1 MNCYFLFWKY
11 LVNALRA
18 RKGIGMN
25 NLSRDRQQT
34 LDHILSLM
42 GRSPDLIVRE
52 LKLPSKQSLTLLY
65 LDGMV
70 DKHAVQNSVIASLL
84 DRAPA
89 EQASLAGL
97 QQYVIDAGEMGLT
110 DTVDEL
116 LDRLLSGFLIVLM
129 DGADRCL
136 FVGMQGWEDRAVT
149 ESKTQSVVRGPQDS
163 FTETLRTNTTLVR
176 RRVKDS
182 RVRIINLKI
191 GYRTKTDVDLMYI
204 SGLADEKL
212 VETIS
217 ERLRSVR
224 IDRVL
229 EGEYVEELLRSNQT
243 KTIFPTM
250 YNTDRPD
257 VISAGIL
264 EGKIAIFVD
273 NTPFVLLA
281 PTLFVDYM
289 QSAEDYYQSIL
300 YSNAIRLLRY
310 VSLFIC
316 MLAPAIYIALTTF
329 HQDMLPTQLLLS
341 LAAQREGI
349 PFPAFLEALLMEV
362 TFEILREAGI
372 RMPRTI
378 GQAVSIVGTI
388 VIGQAAVEASIVS
401 PAMVIIVAITA
412 IASFVIPSYSMSIS
426 IRFLRFAF
434 MGLAA
439 VMGVYGLTIGF
450 IVLTIHLCHLQ
461 SFGIPYMSP
470 MAPFRKGMQQDA
482 VFRFPYRSSNRFG
495 SARGKR

>member
-1 MNCYFLFWKY
+1 
-11 LVNALRA
+11 
-18 RKGIGMN
+18 MN
-25 NLSRDRQQT
+25 NLSRDMRET
-34 LDHILSLM
+34 LELILSLM
-42 GRSPDLIVRE
+42 GHSPDLIVRDIE
-52 LKLPSKQSLTLLY
+52 LASGQRLILLY

-70 DKHAVQNSVIASLL
+70 DKQAVQNNVIASLL

-89 EQASLAGL
+89 EEVPLHVL
-97 QQYVIDAGEMGLT
+97 QQCVIDAGEVGFV
-110 DTVDEL
+110 DSVDEL
-116 LDRLLSGFLIVLM
+116 LDQLLSGCLIVLTN
-129 DGADRCL
+129 GTARGL
-136 FVGMQGWEDRAVT
+136 FVGLPGWEDRSIT

-176 RRVKDS
+176 RRVKDP
-182 RVRIINLKI
+182 RIRMVNFKV
-191 GYRTKTDVDLMYI
+191 GSRTKTDVTLMYI
-204 SGLADEKL
+204 SGLANDKL
-212 VETIS
+212 VEQIS
-217 ERLRSVR
+217 ERLNAVR

-229 EGEYVEELLRSNQT
+229 EGEYIEELLRENKG
-243 KTIFPTM
+243 KTIFPTL

-257 VISAGIL
+257 VIAGGIL
-264 EGKIAIFVD
+264 EGRIAIFVD

-289 QSAEDYYQSIL
+289 QSAEDYYQSML

-316 MLAPAIYIALTTF
+316 MLAPSVYIALTTF

-388 VIGQAAVEASIVS
+388 VIGQAAVDASIVS

-412 IASFVIPSYSMSIS
+412 IASFVIPSYSMSVP

-450 IVLTIHLCHLQ
+450 IILTIHLCHLQ

-470 MAPFRKGMQQDA
+470 MAPFRKGMQKDA
-482 VFRFPYRSSNRFG
+482 VLRLPYPSSKPTG

>member
-1 MNCYFLFWKY
+1 
-11 LVNALRA
+11 
-18 RKGIGMN
+18 MN
-25 NLSRDRQQT
+25 NLSRDMRET
-34 LDHILSLM
+34 LELILSLM
-42 GRSPDLIVRE
+42 GRSPDLIVRDLE
-52 LKLPSKQSLTLLY
+52 LASGQRLVLLY

-70 DKHAVQNSVIASLL
+70 DKQAVQNNVIGSLL

-89 EQASLAGL
+89 EQVPLHVL
-97 QQYVIDAGEMGLT
+97 QQCVIDAGEVGFV
-110 DTVDEL
+110 DSVDEL
-116 LDRLLSGFLIVLM
+116 LDQLLSGCLIVLT
-129 DGADRCL
+129 DGTARGL
-136 FVGMQGWEDRAVT
+136 FVGLPGWEDRNIT

-176 RRVKDS
+176 RRVKDP
-182 RVRIINLKI
+182 RIRMVNFKV
-191 GYRTKTDVDLMYI
+191 GSRTKTDVTLMYI
-204 SGLADEKL
+204 SGLANEKL
-212 VETIS
+212 VEQIS
-217 ERLRSVR
+217 GRLNAVR

-229 EGEYVEELLRSNQT
+229 EGEYIEELLRENKG
-243 KTIFPTM
+243 KTIFPTL

-257 VISAGIL
+257 VIAGGIL
-264 EGKIAIFVD
+264 EGRIAIFVD

-289 QSAEDYYQSIL
+289 QSAEDYYQSML

-316 MLAPAIYIALTTF
+316 MLAPSVYIALTTF

-388 VIGQAAVEASIVS
+388 VIGQAAVDASIVS

-412 IASFVIPSYSMSIS
+412 IASFVIPSYSMSVP
-426 IRFLRFAF
+426 IRFLRFVF

-450 IVLTIHLCHLQ
+450 IILTIHLCHLQ

-470 MAPFRKGMQQDA
+470 MAPFRKGMQKDA
-482 VFRFPYRSSNRFG
+482 VLRLPYHSSKSAG